1 MARFSKQLLTSAA
14 LATLATAFI
23 GVPVV
28 HATEGYFQNGISAR
42 SKAMAGAGIADTRDA
57 FGAAL
62 NPAGAID
69 SGDMLQFSLSAF
81 SPNRHFNGSGPGGFV
96 PAGDFKSQS
105 NLFPVPGFAY
115 SRQISDKVGFALTA
129 VGNGGMN
136 TNWAPE
142 IANPVCGTGPF
153 PAPSGVFCGGR
164 MGVNLNQLLVS
175 ANFAY
180 KFADVLTIGVA
191 PILAINQFRARGLA
205 AFGGVSV
212 DPANLTDNGSEFSTG
227 LGGRVGFQLDA
238 AEGFR
243 IAGTYQAEINMS
255 RFDKYRGLFADGG
268 DFNIPKNYTV
278 GVAFDATP
286 DFTVAID
293 YKRINYQSVG
303 SIGNSSRIPNLF
315 GNFGAA
321 GFGWQNVDVIKF
333 GAEWRQND
341 QWTWRAGF
349 AKNDNP
355 IKSPDVT
362 LNILA
367 PGVMKTHLTTGF
379 EYNPSQKH
387 SFEFA
392 FMYAPTAK
400 VSGIE
405 VTPFGPNPNRTIEL
419 RMRQWEATIGW
430 KMKFGQ

>member
-1 MARFSKQLLTSAA
+1 MARISRKLLTSAA
-14 LATLATAFI
+14 LGALAFSTFA
-23 GVPVV
+23 VPVAQ
-28 HATEGYFQNGISAR
+28 ATEGYFQHGISAR
-42 SKAMAGAGIADTRDA
+42 SKAMGGAGVADTRDA
-57 FGAAL
+57 FGAAI

-69 SGDMLQFSLSAF
+69 SGDMIQVNLSAF
-81 SPNRHFNGSGPGGFV
+81 SPVRHFKGTGPGGFV
-96 PAGDFKSQS
+96 PAGDYKSGS

-115 SRQISDKVGFALTA
+115 SRKLSDKVGFALTA

-136 TNWAPE
+136 TSWDRELP
-142 IANPVCGTGPF
+142 NPVCGSGPF
-153 PAPSGVFCGGR
+153 PAPTGVFCGAGT
-164 MGVNLNQLLVS
+164 GVNLNQLLVS

-180 KFADVLTIGVA
+180 KVADMLTLGVA
-191 PILAINQFRARGLA
+191 PVLAINQFEARGLA
-205 AFGGVSV
+205 AFGGVSAN
-212 DPANLTDNGSEFSTG
+212 PAALTDNESEFSTG
-227 LGGRVGFQLDA
+227 LGLRVGFQIDA
-238 AEGFR
+238 TDSFR
-243 IAGTYQAEINMS
+243 IAGTYQSELNMS
-255 RFDKYRGLFADGG
+255 RFKKYEGLFADRG
-268 DFNIPKNYTV
+268 DFNIPENYTI

-315 GNFGAA
+315 GNPGAA
-321 GFGWQNVDVIKF
+321 GFGWQNIDIIKF

-341 QWTWRAGF
+341 QWTWRAGI
-349 AKNDNP
+349 AKNENP
-355 IKSPDVT
+355 IGTDDVT

-367 PGVMKTHLTTGF
+367 PGVMKTHLTGGF

-419 RMRQWEATIGW
+419 RMKQWEATIGW
-430 KMKFGQ
+430 KMKFGK